1 MSTFYLSVRVL
12 HVLCGAIWVGMAVFG
27 AFFLMPA
34 IKDAGPDGAK
44 VMAALERRG
53 FVAFI
58 PIIAGLSVFSGL
70 WLYWR
75 YTGGF
80 NPEISRSHAGMTFGV
95 GGVLA
100 IAAAIIGAGIVSR
113 AMANATRLMREAAGM
128 TDVAAR
134 NAALATAQ
142 QLRQR
147 GQTGARFVAVLLIL
161 TVSLM
166 TIALLL

>member
-1 MSTFYLSVRVL
+1 MTTFYLAIRVL

-34 IKDAGPDGAK
+34 IGDVGPDGGK

-58 PIIAGLSVFSGL
+58 PIIAALSVLSGL
-70 WLYWR
+70 WLYWH

-80 NPEISRSHAGMTFGV
+80 SPEISRTHAGMTFGI
-95 GGVLA
+95 GGILG
-100 IAAAIIGAGIVSR
+100 IAAAIIGAGVVSR
-113 AMANATRLMREAAGM
+113 AMAKATKLSKEAAGM
-128 TDVAAR
+128 IDTAAR
-134 NAALATAQ
+134 NAALAAANQ
-142 QLRQR
+142 SRQR

-166 TIALLL
+166 SIALLL